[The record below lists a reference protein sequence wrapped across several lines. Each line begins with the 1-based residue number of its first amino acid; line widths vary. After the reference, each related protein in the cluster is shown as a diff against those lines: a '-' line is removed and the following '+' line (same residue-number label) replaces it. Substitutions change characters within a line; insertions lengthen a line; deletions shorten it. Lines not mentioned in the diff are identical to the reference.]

1 MEINKDKDV
10 KFETTFKMACPEC
23 GKAFETE
30 DEFKIHGAEVHN
42 GIEFEEMDDNVKQRS
57 NVAWKMHFFPLFNA

>member
-1 MEINKDKDV
+1 MEINADKDV

-30 DEFKIHGAEVHN
+30 EEFKIHGAEAHN
-42 GIEFEEMDDNVKQRS
+42 GIEFD
-57 NVAWKMHFFPLFNA
+57 